1 MAASPVVVPSVMVSD
16 DVPVNDG
23 AVPSKPKL
31 PTSTLWLAV
40 TLFGVVTLVEDTT
53 SEALMLKLRPPSV

>member
-1 MAASPVVVPSVMVSD
+1 MVSD
-16 DVPVNDG
+16 DVPVNKG

-31 PTSTLWLAV
+31 PLNTLWLAV

-53 SEALMLKLRPPSV
+53 SEASIAKLIPPSV